1 MITFIQITFSDQ
13 ISVLLIDETHKVV
26 NWGGGGDK
34 FLINLGIKEEI
45 IMEIRMYLELNDF
58 KKVIH
63 IPILE
68 GCS

>member
-1 MITFIQITFSDQ
+1 M
-13 ISVLLIDETHKVV
+13 

-63 IPILE
+63 IPVLE